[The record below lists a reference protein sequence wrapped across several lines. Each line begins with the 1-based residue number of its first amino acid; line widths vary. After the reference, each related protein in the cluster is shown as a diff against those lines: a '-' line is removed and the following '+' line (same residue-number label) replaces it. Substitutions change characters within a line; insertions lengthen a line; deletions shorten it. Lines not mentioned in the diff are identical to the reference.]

1 MDSQMIFSNRTLLA
15 MSSREIADLV
25 ESRHD
30 NVRVTIERLASR
42 AVIALPAM
50 QEKATAGRP
59 AKEYIF
65 SGEQGKRDS
74 IIAVAQLC
82 PEFTA
87 RLVDRWQELESRQHV
102 TVPQSLPEALRLAAD
117 LAEQNNSLRLVVQEQ
132 APQVE
137 ALQRI
142 ADAQGTL
149 CLTDAAKHLG
159 VQRKRLIEW
168 LREHRWI
175 YRREGNAHWLA
186 YQPRLSTG
194 LLEHKVT
201 VIGLDDLGDQRLAS
215 QVRVTP
221 KGLTVLAQKLGGGL

>member
-1 MDSQMIFSNRTLLA
+1 MDSQMIFSNRPLA

-74 IIAVAQLC
+74 IIVVAQLC

-87 RLVDRWQELESRQHV
+87 RLVDRWQELESRQDRKSTRLNSSHV
-102 TVPQSLPEALRLAAD
+102 KTSYAV
-117 LAEQNNSLRLVVQEQ
+117 
-132 APQVE
+132 
-137 ALQRI
+137 
-142 ADAQGTL
+142 
-149 CLTDAAKHLG
+149 
-159 VQRKRLIEW
+159 
-168 LREHRWI
+168 
-175 YRREGNAHWLA
+175 
-186 YQPRLSTG
+186 
-194 LLEHKVT
+194 
-201 VIGLDDLGDQRLAS
+201 
-215 QVRVTP
+215 
-221 KGLTVLAQKLGGGL
+221 

>member
-74 IIAVAQLC
+74 IIVVAQLC

-87 RLVDRWQELESRQHV
+87 RLVDRWQELESRHHV
-102 TVPQSLPEALRLAAD
+102 TVPRTLPEALRLAAD

-132 APQVE
+132 APQVQ
-137 ALQRI
+137 ALARI
-142 ADAQGTL
+142 ADARGTL

-159 VQRKRLIEW
+159 IQRKVLLAW
-168 LREHRWI
+168 MRENRWI
-175 YRREGNAHWLA
+175 YRREGSAHWLG
-186 YQPRLSTG
+186 YQPRLQAG
-194 LLEHKVT
+194 LLEHRVT
-201 VIGLDDLGDQRLAS
+201 VLSTEDDGAQRLAS

-221 KGLTVLAQKLGGGL
+221 KGLTVLAQKIGGAQ

>member
-74 IIAVAQLC
+74 IIVVAQLC

-87 RLVDRWQELESRQHV
+87 RLVDRWQELESRHHV
-102 TVPQSLPEALRLAAD
+102 TVPQTLPDALRLAAD

-142 ADAQGTL
+142 AGAQGTL

-186 YQPRLSTG
+186 YQPRLATG